1 MRRRIFAELGL
12 PHDLIHSALVES
24 GFSRSAR
31 SPKDALGILQFI
43 EGTARR

>member
-1 MRRRIFAELGL
+1 MMRRIFAEHGL
-12 PHDLIHSALVES
+12 PHDLIYIALVES
-24 GFSRSAR
+24 GFSRYAR